1 MQQSTP
7 TEYKPCSKS
16 SLEMGSKVGRLS
28 GSSEPFTLEKPART
42 PHNCIVALENQLR
55 LPFNSDLPHMVG
67 TLLRRG
73 ERNIV
78 LDLDRVSKIDA
89 AGIGEL
95 VRAYNMAI
103 SSHGTLRIANT
114 KPWPREMLE
123 RVGLFDR
130 LNSSPNDSEERGLNL
145 HHQASVEQ
153 V

>member
-7 TEYKPCSKS
+7 TAYKPCSKS

-28 GSSEPFTLEKPART
+28 GSSEAFTLEKPPGT
-42 PHNCIVALENQLR
+42 LDNCIVSLEDRLR
-55 LPFNSDLPHMVG
+55 LPFTSELPHMVG

-78 LDLDRVSKIDA
+78 FDLARVSKIDA

-103 SSHGTLRIANT
+103 AGNGTLRIANT

-130 LNSSPNDSEERGLNL
+130 LNSSPNDIEERGRTDC
-145 HHQASVEQ
+145 
-153 V
+153 